1 MKKYIIIAAAAA
13 LSLVACNK
21 DVLIKNAQTITVEA
35 SIGGMT
41 KAAYDG
47 DKTTFA
53 SGDSLSLFAW
63 TGDKT
68 AIPAKASLVVS
79 NVTNTLGTD
88 GKWAPKTQMLWDDMT
103 TAHYFMAVSPAR
115 VVESFTADKFTLDPA
130 ADKFQESDLLI
141 ATNVTGLVATS
152 NPVSLK
158 FDHAMAKLNVNLTFR
173 NQWTPGNPP
182 VAPNTE
188 AKIKV
193 LEATAKDHATID
205 YLSKAVTATGDAT
218 QLAMNKIQNANW
230 TVLMVPQAG
239 FRTITIKLEGNDEW
253 LGGNDT
259 YVFTHS
265 EDIPLE
271 SGKYTTVNLIVG
283 RDQITL
289 DKDGVTISDWAA
301 GAVIDN
307 GEAQVPED
315 ELLTLEVGF
324 GVSAYT
330 VYYHEGDSWEDVFQI
345 EENNFLFQAVNARIA
360 SGQILITVN
369 EKDYLLFNGNNAVWA
384 VYKIDPQGDYYF
396 DYAEI

>member
-158 FDHAMAKLNVNLTFR
+158 FDHAMAKLNVNLGQPAR
-173 NQWTPGNPP
+173 G
-182 VAPNTE
+182 
-188 AKIKV
+188 
-193 LEATAKDHATID
+193 
-205 YLSKAVTATGDAT
+205 T
-218 QLAMNKIQNANW
+218 QHRGQ
-230 TVLMVPQAG
+230 
-239 FRTITIKLEGNDEW
+239 
-253 LGGNDT
+253 
-259 YVFTHS
+259 
-265 EDIPLE
+265 
-271 SGKYTTVNLIVG
+271 
-283 RDQITL
+283 DQ
-289 DKDGVTISDWAA
+289 GPR
-301 GAVIDN
+301 G
-307 GEAQVPED
+307 
-315 ELLTLEVGF
+315 
-324 GVSAYT
+324 
-330 VYYHEGDSWEDVFQI
+330 H
-345 EENNFLFQAVNARIA
+345 
-360 SGQILITVN
+360 GQ
-369 EKDYLLFNGNNAVWA
+369 G
-384 VYKIDPQGDYYF
+384 PRHH
-396 DYAEI
+396 

>member
-1 MKKYIIIAAAAA
+1 MKEYIIIAAAAA
-13 LSLVACNK
+13 LCFTACNK
-21 DVLIKNAQTITVEA
+21 EDSIRNTQTITVEA

-41 KAAYDG
+41 KAAYSG
-47 DKTTFA
+47 DKTTFS

-103 TAHYFMAVSPAR
+103 TEHYFMAVSPAR

-130 ADKFQESDLLI
+130 AAKFQESDLLI

-158 FDHAMAKLNVNLTFR
+158 FDHAMAKLNVNLAFR
-173 NQWTPGNPP
+173 NQWTEGNPP

-188 AKIKV
+188 AKIKG

-289 DKDGVTISDWAA
+289 DKDGVVINDWAA
-301 GAVIDN
+301 GAVINN
-307 GEAQVPED
+307 GEAQVPE
-315 ELLTLEVGF
+315 LLPLQVTF
-324 GVSAYT
+324 GAMSYT
-330 VYYHEGDSWEDVFQI
+330 IYYYEGDTWADIFDIPENKTLLDLVEARVFQYNI
-345 EENNFLFQAVNARIA
+345 YITLGSTDYRLYEGDENLV
-360 SGQILITVN
+360 SS
-369 EKDYLLFNGNNAVWA
+369 EDD
-384 VYKIDPQGDYYF
+384 IDPESTYYF
-396 DYAEI
+396 SPVDN

>member
-35 SIGGMT
+35 SIGDMT

-68 AIPAKASLVVS
+68 VIPAKASLVVS

-130 ADKFQESDLLI
+130 AAKFQESDLLI

-158 FDHAMAKLNVNLTFR
+158 FDHAMAKLNVNLAFR
-173 NQWTPGNPP
+173 NQWTEGNPP

-188 AKIKV
+188 AKIKG

-259 YVFTHS
+259 YVFTHT

-289 DKDGVTISDWAA
+289 DKDGVVINDWAA
-301 GAVIDN
+301 GAVINN
-307 GEAQVPED
+307 GEAQVPE
-315 ELLTLEVGF
+315 LLPLQVTF
-324 GVSAYT
+324 GAMSYPI
-330 VYYHEGDSWEDVFQI
+330 YYHEGDTWADTFEI
-345 EENNFLFQAVNARIA
+345 AENQVLYQAVDAHIQSYNIYIKVG
-360 SGQILITVN
+360 ST
-369 EKDYLLFNGNNAVWA
+369 DYLLYEGNEELVSSEDP
-384 VYKIDPQGDYYF
+384 IDPEGDYYF
-396 DYAEI
+396 ASAEN

>member
-21 DVLIKNAQTITVEA
+21 DVLIKNTQAITVEA
-35 SIGGMT
+35 SIGDMT

-130 ADKFQESDLLI
+130 AAKFQESDLLI

-188 AKIKV
+188 AKIKG
-193 LEATAKDHATID
+193 LEATAKDNATID
-205 YLSKAVTATGDAT
+205 YLSKTVTATGEQA

-307 GEAQVPED
+307 GEAQVPE
-315 ELLTLEVGF
+315 LLSLQVSF
-324 GVSAYT
+324 GAMSYPI
-330 VYYHEGDSWEDVFQI
+330 YYHEGDTWADTFEI
-345 EENNFLFQAVNARIA
+345 AENQFLYQAVDARIQSYNIYITTGA
-360 SGQILITVN
+360 TDYILYEGN
-369 EKDYLLFNGNNAVWA
+369 EELVSSEDPV
-384 VYKIDPQGDYYF
+384 DPQGDYYF
-396 DYAEI
+396 DNAEV

>member
-13 LSLVACNK
+13 LCFTACNK
-21 DVLIKNAQTITVEA
+21 EDSIRNTQTITVEA

-41 KAAYDG
+41 KAAYSG
-47 DKTTFA
+47 DKTTFS

-68 AIPAKASLVVS
+68 VIPAKASLVVS
-79 NVTNTLGTD
+79 NVTNTLGPD

-130 ADKFQESDLLI
+130 AAKFQESDLLI

-289 DKDGVTISDWAA
+289 DKDGVVINDWAA
-301 GAVIDN
+301 GAVINN
-307 GEAQVPED
+307 GEAQVPE
-315 ELLTLEVGF
+315 LLPLQVKF
-324 GVSAYT
+324 GAMSYPI
-330 VYYHEGDSWEDVFQI
+330 YYYEGDTWADTFEI
-345 EENNFLFQAVNARIA
+345 AENQVLYQAVDAHIQSYNIYIKVG
-360 SGQILITVN
+360 S
-369 EKDYLLFNGNNAVWA
+369 KDYILYEGNEDLVSSEDP
-384 VYKIDPQGDYYF
+384 IDPEGDYYF
-396 DYAEI
+396 ASAEN

>member
-1 MKKYIIIAAAAA
+1 MKKYIIIAAVAA

-130 ADKFQESDLLI
+130 TDKFQESDLLI

-152 NPVSLK
+152 NPVSLT

-182 VAPNTE
+182 VKPYTE
-188 AKIKV
+188 AKVKV
-193 LEATAKDHATID
+193 LEATAKDNATID
-205 YLSKAVTATGDAT
+205 YLKKTVTATGDAT

-289 DKDGVTISDWAA
+289 DKDGVVINDWAA

-307 GEAQVPED
+307 GEAQVPE
-315 ELLTLEVGF
+315 LLSLQVSF
-324 GVSAYT
+324 GASSYPI
-330 VYYHEGDSWEDVFQI
+330 YYHEGDTWADTFDI
-345 EENNFLFQAVNARIA
+345 AENQFLYK
-360 SGQILITVN
+360 TVDAHIQSYN
-369 EKDYLLFNGNNAVWA
+369 IYIKVGSTDYLLYEGNEDLVSSEDL
-384 VYKIDPQGDYYF
+384 VDPQGKYYF
-396 DYAEI
+396 DDAKD

>member
-130 ADKFQESDLLI
+130 AAKFQESDLLI

-188 AKIKV
+188 AKIKG

-205 YLSKAVTATGDAT
+205 YLSKTVTATGEQA

-307 GEAQVPED
+307 GEAQVPE
-315 ELLTLEVGF
+315 LLSLQVSF
-324 GVSAYT
+324 GAMSYPI
-330 VYYHEGDSWEDVFQI
+330 YYHEGDTWADTFEI
-345 EENNFLFQAVNARIA
+345 TENQFLYQAVDARIHSYNIYITTGA
-360 SGQILITVN
+360 TDYILYEGN
-369 EKDYLLFNGNNAVWA
+369 EDLVSSEDLV
-384 VYKIDPQGDYYF
+384 DPQGDYYF
-396 DYAEI
+396 ASAGN